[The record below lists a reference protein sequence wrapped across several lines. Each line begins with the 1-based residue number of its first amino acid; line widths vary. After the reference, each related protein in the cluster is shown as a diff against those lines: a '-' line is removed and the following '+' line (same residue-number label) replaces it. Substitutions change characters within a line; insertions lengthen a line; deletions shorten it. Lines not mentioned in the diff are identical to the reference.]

1 MCIDDN
7 IYDEY
12 GFSIIFNTRPKHC
25 LRICLHRRLALARVQ
40 AHLQVRGGGVAEH
53 QEVNLEYS
61 QLILSLSYIIDYLV
75 HLVQLQHLHPG
86 QLGEVGVGKLLRGP
100 VNPLTVGVLSP
111 SHVNPLTVGVL
122 PQHCTVN
129 PAHLCL
135 VLVQPCDV
143 DMGEH
148 GVGGETQAAAHHSH
162 VLAQALSV
170 QDHLDIGHRT
180 QNLIILPIAV
190 PNRA

>member
-75 HLVQLQHLHPG
+75 HLVQLQHFHPG

-100 VNPLTVGVLSP
+100 VNPLTVG
-111 SHVNPLTVGVL
+111 
-122 PQHCTVN
+122 
-129 PAHLCL
+129 
-135 VLVQPCDV
+135 
-143 DMGEH
+143 
-148 GVGGETQAAAHHSH
+148 
-162 VLAQALSV
+162 
-170 QDHLDIGHRT
+170 
-180 QNLIILPIAV
+180 IL
-190 PNRA
+190 

>member
-40 AHLQVRGGGVAEH
+40 GHLQVRGGGVAEH

-75 HLVQLQHLHPG
+75 HLVQLQHFHPG

-100 VNPLTVGVLSP
+100 VKPLTVGVS
-111 SHVNPLTVGVL
+111 SHYTLTASLKVMKIFSH
-122 PQHCTVN
+122 PQTRNQSQV
-129 PAHLCL
+129 
-135 VLVQPCDV
+135 VQNDK
-143 DMGEH
+143 
-148 GVGGETQAAAHHSH
+148 GGLTTRFDPPPNGPRELKLHRSSTNVCSKTKMF
-162 VLAQALSV
+162 LKIFF
-170 QDHLDIGHRT
+170 DIRFRSEG
-180 QNLIILPIAV
+180 A
-190 PNRA
+190 

>member
-75 HLVQLQHLHPG
+75 HLVQLQHFHPG

-100 VNPLTVGVLSP
+100 VNPLTVGVLS
-111 SHVNPLTVGVL
+111 HYTCYTLLTL
-122 PQHCTVN
+122 PVVRVYRI
-129 PAHLCL
+129 A
-135 VLVQPCDV
+135 CDPP
-143 DMGEH
+143 G
-148 GVGGETQAAAHHSH
+148 T
-162 VLAQALSV
+162 L
-170 QDHLDIGHRT
+170 
-180 QNLIILPIAV
+180 
-190 PNRA
+190 

>member
-25 LRICLHRRLALARVQ
+25 LRICLHRRLALARVR

-100 VNPLTVGVLSP
+100 VNPLTVGVL
-111 SHVNPLTVGVL
+111 

-129 PAHLCL
+129 PAHLRL

-143 DMGEH
+143 DMREH
-148 GVGGETQAAAHHSH
+148 GVGGEAQAAAHHSH